1 MTDRPARA
9 DGAGPGMR
17 GPGPALSV
25 LREEGLRNRIAA
37 RDERALAE
45 LVDLAAPWLLGV
57 AHAML
62 RDVEEAED
70 VVMET
75 FRITWNSIQ
84 PSSADSRGILP
95 YLLRVTRHRAIDRL
109 RSRQR
114 RQRHVALLGTL
125 DDRGSVPPEEPN
137 EVAQPGWHL
146 HRQVHAALLELPEDQ
161 RTAVRLAYFEGLSQS
176 EIAGVLGIPLG
187 TVKTR
192 LRLAFGRL
200 RTALA
205 HARDWVL

>member
-1 MTDRPARA
+1 MADRQLRKDIVPT
-9 DGAGPGMR
+9 GGGPS
-17 GPGPALSV
+17 LSV
-25 LREEGLRNRIAA
+25 LREESLRNRIAA
-37 RDERALAE
+37 RDERALSE
-45 LVDLAAPWLLGV
+45 LVDLASPWLLGV

-62 RDVEEAED
+62 RDVDEAEE

-84 PSSADSRGILP
+84 PTSEDSRGIMP
-95 YLLRVTRHRAIDRL
+95 YLLRVTRHRAIDRI

-114 RQRHVALLGTL
+114 RQRNLALVSAVEDRPTVAP
-125 DDRGSVPPEEPN
+125 SEPN
-137 EVAQPGWHL
+137 EAAHPGWHL
-146 HRQVHAALLELPEDQ
+146 HRQVHAALATLPDEQ
-161 RTAVRLAYFEGLSQS
+161 RAAVRLAYFEGLSQS
-176 EIAGVLGIPLG
+176 EIASALGIPLG

-205 HARDWVL
+205 SARDWVL